1 MLDFEI
7 LYQRC
12 KNLNILFVEDYAPL
26 QEKIVEILEDFFN
39 IVTAANDGEDGL
51 NKYIEFK
58 KTHNKPYD
66 IIITDIRMPSR
77 DGVSLTK
84 AIQEINE
91 NQVIIVLSA
100 HQESKYLLEFIN
112 LGIAQ
117 FISKPVEPEKLL
129 EVLNHV
135 SRKMQNSNQP
145 TLIDSDIVVL
155 SDTMTWNKRLLR
167 LSKDDIEIKLT
178 KNELIIMELLVSNIE
193 YICCI
198 DSIIEHFYSKNIE
211 TSNENIRNMMS
222 RLRKKVPEDA
232 ITNLYGL
239 GYKLSR
245 QN

>member
-1 MLDFEI
+1 MLNFEA

-12 KNLNILFVEDYAPL
+12 KDLNVLFVEDYAPL
-26 QEKIVEILEDFFN
+26 QEKIVEILKDFFN
-39 IVTAANDGEDGL
+39 IVVAANDGEDGL
-51 NKYIEFK
+51 NEYIRFDQAHK
-58 KTHNKPYD
+58 KPYD
-66 IIITDIRMPSR
+66 IVITDIRMPNR

-84 AIQEINE
+84 EIQKIHEDQI
-91 NQVIIVLSA
+91 IIVLSA

-117 FISKPVEPEKLL
+117 FIPKPVEPEKLL
-129 EVLNHV
+129 EVLNHISKKIQHTPAV
-135 SRKMQNSNQP
+135 
-145 TLIDSDIVVL
+145 LVDSDIVVL

-178 KNELIIMELLVSNIE
+178 KNELIIMELLISNIE

-232 ITNLYGL
+232 ISNLYGL